1 VAQAQSAGSPGVC
14 RGVAGGSA
22 TAAEAEQKA
31 ALEHPRRRGYPPG
44 MGVEAIAHR
53 NSLSMGRGR
62 KTGSAAAFS
71 DKARA
76 PVASGGPA
84 TRRRRP
90 VARLTWRGADRRRR
104 RKHGTRTAVGVSLG
118 QRGGGF
124 EPDER
129 AVETAR
135 ARRRRGQRGT
145 VGRAVGTLARGP
157 NSALKARERRGMGT
171 WQPHIDGAL
180 TGGPGAES
188 GG

>member
-1 VAQAQSAGSPGVC
+1 
-14 RGVAGGSA
+14 
-22 TAAEAEQKA
+22 
-31 ALEHPRRRGYPPG
+31 
-44 MGVEAIAHR
+44 
-53 NSLSMGRGR
+53 
-62 KTGSAAAFS
+62 
-71 DKARA
+71 
-76 PVASGGPA
+76 
-84 TRRRRP
+84 
-90 VARLTWRGADRRRR
+90 VARLTWRGTDRQRR